1 MTVTLNEINSKL
13 DRMIEQTT
21 DKPSHQSPCQ
31 SKPINTK
38 YIDLGI
44 YSDIEG
50 EPQSRGYYVHPK
62 LINYI
67 AIWSSPKYAYTVT
80 QIMDSIN
87 ERIQLIHQLDDT
99 TSMAVQ
105 ADIIFNQELE
115 EKDAINN
122 QLRQQIQDKDNAINS
137 MTTRLVPQ
145 DKQYDY
151 IYSVEL
157 INEDIDGNGNNQPC
171 DQGYAITK

>member
-1 MTVTLNEINSKL
+1 METTVNQDSQQIFITTAYNGIKIVVRQSDGYVNASKMIVTMKQNE
-13 DRMIEQTT
+13 RT
-21 DKPSHQSPCQ
+21 
-31 SKPINTK
+31 
-38 YIDLGI
+38 
-44 YSDIEG
+44 
-50 EPQSRGYYVHPK
+50 
-62 LINYI
+62 
-67 AIWSSPKYAYTVT
+67 IWSSPKYAYTVS

-87 ERIQLIHQLDDT
+87 EGIQLTHQLDDT

-145 DKQYDY
+145 DRQFDY
-151 IYSVEL
+151 IYSVEPL
-157 INEDIDGNGNNQPC
+157 NEDIDG
-171 DQGYAITK
+171 